1 MKMQRAQV
9 RPVATTR
16 AVVLSAVF
24 DVAPLCFVLVF
35 VLIDVVAGAGAGE
48 EGEEVEVEELEEA
61 KDPVAEAV
69 EGSCCCCPLFP
80 SLVFA
85 GCLVLSMR
93 APATHPRSMDRS
105 PCVLARS

>member
-1 MKMQRAQV
+1 MKTQRVQV
-9 RPVATTR
+9 RPVPAMR
-16 AVVLSAVF
+16 AVVGSA
-24 DVAPLCFVLVF
+24 CFITAVLVLVF

-69 EGSCCCCPLFP
+69 EGSSCCFPLFP

-85 GCLVLSMR
+85 GCLVLSAR
-93 APATHPRSMDRS
+93 APATVLDRLS
-105 PCVLARS
+105 RVFARS